1 MAKEPT
7 FAQHLRLYITGY
19 ILSIV
24 LTLAAFAAVLTIG
37 KENKSVLILVAL
49 LGVAQLVVQLKY
61 FLNVTTQRD
70 RRDNLALILFSSLIL
85 LIIVMGTVWIMGNLA
100 VRMHTTM

>member
-37 KENKSVLILVAL
+37 RDNKSVLILVAL

-85 LIIVMGTVWIMGNLA
+85 LIIVLGTVWIMGNLA

>member
-37 KENKSVLILVAL
+37 RENKSVLILVAL

-70 RRDNLALILFSSLIL
+70 RRDNLTLILFSSLIL
-85 LIIVMGTVWIMGNLA
+85 LIIVLGTVWIMGNLA

>member
-37 KENKSVLILVAL
+37 RENKSVLILVAL

-85 LIIVMGTVWIMGNLA
+85 LIIVLGTVWIMGNLA

>member
-37 KENKSVLILVAL
+37 RENKSVLILVAL

>member
-1 MAKEPT
+1 MAKELT
-7 FAQHLRLYITGY
+7 FAQQLRLYLTGY

-37 KENKSVLILVAL
+37 REQKGVLILVAL
-49 LGVAQLVVQLKY
+49 LGIAQLLVQLKY
-61 FLNVTTQRD
+61 FLHVTTQREQ
-70 RRDNLALILFSSLIL
+70 RDNLALILFSSLIL
-85 LIIVMGTVWIMGNLA
+85 AIIVLGTVWIMGNLA

>member
-24 LTLAAFAAVLTIG
+24 LTLAAFAAVLTTG